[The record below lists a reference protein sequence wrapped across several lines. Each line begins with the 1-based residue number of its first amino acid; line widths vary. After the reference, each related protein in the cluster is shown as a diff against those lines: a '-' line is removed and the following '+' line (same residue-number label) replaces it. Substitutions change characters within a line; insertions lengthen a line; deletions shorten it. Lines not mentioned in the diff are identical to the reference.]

1 MGIQLNTIEFNGAR
15 PCVIKDMW
23 TTTLEAFNK
32 RGWGLFSL
40 WVNAVLVLRESILIS
55 FFFGE
60 TM

>member
-40 WVNAVLVLRESILIS
+40 RVNAVLVLRESILIS
-55 FFFGE
+55 FFGE